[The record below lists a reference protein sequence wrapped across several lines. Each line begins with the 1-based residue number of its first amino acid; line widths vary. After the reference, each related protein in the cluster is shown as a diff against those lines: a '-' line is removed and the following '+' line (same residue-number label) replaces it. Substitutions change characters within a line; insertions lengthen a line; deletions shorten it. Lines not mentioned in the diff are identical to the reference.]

1 MSEVSKVIISFSL
14 LIILCFGCFFAGY
27 LLSNRRATERINE
40 ANQQLREEQQRYD
53 ELVKSSEE
61 RIAELTEQLS
71 GKIGDSRQATQ
82 KLRELIEQIKRQRID
97 L

>member
-1 MSEVSKVIISFSL
+1 MSEISKIIIGFGL
-14 LIILCFGCFFAGY
+14 LILLCFGCFFAGY

-53 ELVKSSEE
+53 ELVRTSEE
-61 RIAELTEQLS
+61 RIANLTEQLS
-71 GKIGDSRQATQ
+71 GKIGDSQQATQ
-82 KLRELIEQIKRQRID
+82 KLRELVEQIKRQRID